1 MASNN
6 TVTPEKQY
14 QRDNINICRLCGES
28 ENFKKA
34 TLLFGNAGRE
44 KRINECIKR
53 TLNIE
58 ITEKEDPEC
67 KVCRSCQNLLKRF
80 DVFKTTALKTEEIFK
95 SRRYTKRCS
104 KSPLAV
110 EPEKRCRDDTNMN
123 DGNGDC
129 PLTLPQTV
137 LPPRRL
143 TFDDDI
149 SPSAQPMQPSEIAAR
164 NDETLSLDTFGLHDK
179 PVCTLFYM

>member
-6 TVTPEKQY
+6 TITPEKQY

-28 ENFKKA
+28 KNFKKA

-44 KRINECIKR
+44 KEINECIKR

-67 KVCRSCQNLLKRF
+67 KVCRSCQSWLKRF
-80 DVFKTTALKTEEIFK
+80 DVFKTTALKTQEIFK

-104 KSPLAV
+104 KSPLAA
-110 EPEKRCRDDTNMN
+110 EPEKRCRDDSNIPH
-123 DGNGDC
+123 G

-143 TFDDDI
+143 TFNVNDDDI
-149 SPSAQPMQPSEIAAR
+149 SPSVTQPMQPTETATR
-164 NDETLSLDTFGLHDK
+164 NDEKLSLATFGLHDK
-179 PVCTLFYM
+179 PVCIF